1 MTYIIAGLKGKLE
14 NYKKMQKTVGFGE
27 NDVIYFVGGESVG
40 DFSLYKELSM
50 ATNVYPV
57 LSKADYTAAKLLSD
71 FERYMRRGETPE
83 AKYINDMKKW
93 IDDGEGLAFET
104 FRGMDAD
111 MKEGILEYIN
121 DFAWFEEAEMNGK
134 EYIILSGGISGFDA
148 KRDIYEMAVTNFA
161 SKPLDMEKKYCK
173 GKIMITAWTK
183 QGKTE
188 KIARNGNNISLDCT
202 TPVCFRL
209 EDEAE
214 FYI

>member
-14 NYKKMQKTVGFGE
+14 NYKKLQKAVGFGE

-50 ATNVYPV
+50 TANVYPI
-57 LSKADYTAAKLLSD
+57 LSRADYTAAKLLSD

-93 IDDGEGLAFET
+93 IDEGEGLAFET

-121 DFAWFEEAEMNGK
+121 DFAWFEETEMNGK
-134 EYIILSGGISGFDA
+134 EYIILAGGISGFDA

>member
-1 MTYIIAGLKGKLE
+1 MTYIIAGLKGRLE
-14 NYKKMQKTVGFGE
+14 NYKKLQKAVGFGE
-27 NDVIYFVGGESVG
+27 NDVVYLVGGESVG

-50 ATNVYPV
+50 AANVYPI
-57 LSKADYTAAKLLSD
+57 LSRADYTAAKLLSD

-93 IDDGEGLAFET
+93 IDEGEGLAFET

-111 MKEGILEYIN
+111 MKEGMLEYIN

-134 EYIILSGGISGFDA
+134 EYIILAGGISGFDA

-173 GKIMITAWTK
+173 GKIMITAWSK

-188 KIARNGNNISLDCT
+188 KIARNGNNVSLDCNG
-202 TPVCFRL
+202 PVCLRL